1 MKQIEDNFL
10 LYTSMATEVH
20 KAIAIPV
27 TYQNG
32 EFKFLVVRDKRFK
45 EWTFVTGGCRKREV
59 FNPIRCALRELEE
72 ETRGIINLKRGTYN
86 YFKFINRLDPLEESI
101 YHVYLFFVNITT
113 DEMNNI
119 IEKFKD
125 EKYKMDTNQVSF
137 RKNYDENDYMDFLTL
152 GEFKLKNVWKMI
164 QDNVIDNPE
173 FYTALHS
180 SKSKNFYIVY

>member
-1 MKQIEDNFL
+1 MN
-10 LYTSMATEVH
+10 SEVH

-86 YFKFINRLDPLEESI
+86 YFKFTNKFEIDEESV
-101 YHVYLFFVNITT
+101 YHVYLFYINITQ
-113 DEMNNI
+113 DDMENI
-119 IEKFKD
+119 IQKFKD
-125 EKYKMDTNQVSF
+125 EKHKMDTNQVSF
-137 RKNYDENDYMDFLTL
+137 RKNYDENDFIDFTTL
-152 GEFKLKNVWKMI
+152 GELRLKNVWKMI
-164 QDNVIDNPE
+164 EDKVIQNPE
-173 FYTALHS
+173 FYNALHS

>member
-1 MKQIEDNFL
+1 MN
-10 LYTSMATEVH
+10 SEVH

-86 YFKFINRLDPLEESI
+86 YFKFTNKMDMEESI
-101 YHVYLFFVNITT
+101 YHVYIFFVNITS
-113 DEMNNI
+113 DDMKNI
-119 IEKFKD
+119 IEKFKE
-125 EKYKMDTNQVSF
+125 EKHKMDTNQVSF
-137 RKNYDENDYMDFLTL
+137 RKNYDENDFIDFTTL
-152 GEFKLKNVWKMI
+152 SDLRFKNVWKMI
-164 QDNVIDNPE
+164 EDKVIQNPD
-173 FYTALHS
+173 FYYALNS
-180 SKSKNFYIVY
+180 PKSKNFYIVY